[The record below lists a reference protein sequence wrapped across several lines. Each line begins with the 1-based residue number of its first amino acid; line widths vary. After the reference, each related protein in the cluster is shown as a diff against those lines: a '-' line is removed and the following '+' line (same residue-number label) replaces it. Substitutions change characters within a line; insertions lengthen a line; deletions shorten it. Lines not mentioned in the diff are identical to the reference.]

1 MWVIIWSANG
11 LNTSIK
17 RQISRLDFKKNS
29 SVCCYT
35 LNTSTQIESKIMKIY
50 IIQTKGSLCGYTN
63 IRQGKLQGKKCTR
76 DIG

>member
-17 RQISRLDFKKNS
+17 RQISRLDLKKNS

-50 IIQTKGSLCGYTN
+50 IIQTNVKEACVVTLIPDKVNFKARSVLE
-63 IRQGKLQGKKCTR
+63 I
-76 DIG
+76 